1 MSWAR
6 PIKRSTISVTG
17 ASAALRFL
25 GLPHE
30 WKAKSHENERCA
42 RASSSPVLFQKRPAI
57 VAAAFGGLI
66 LLGAVALG
74 IVYFVIF
81 PSSAPTRLALAATKP
96 PSGSAT
102 AAASAS
108 PGTWTVTSGSQA
120 GYRVRETLAFVGAP
134 SDAVGRTSSVH
145 GTVSIVGSGSTVSV
159 SAASLTVDVNTLTS
173 DRAMRDQRIHSVG
186 LQSDRYPTATF
197 VLSNPI
203 VLPANASNGQ
213 AFTASAVGQLTIHG
227 VTQTVTIP
235 IQARLSGSQI
245 QLAGFITFPFTEFG
259 MTPPSIG
266 GFVSVQDN
274 ATMEFAINLAQ
285 QGA

>member
-1 MSWAR
+1 M
-6 PIKRSTISVTG
+6 
-17 ASAALRFL
+17 
-25 GLPHE
+25 
-30 WKAKSHENERCA
+30 
-42 RASSSPVLFQKRPAI
+42 LFQQRPAI

-81 PSSAPTRLALAATKP
+81 PSSAPAKLALAATRS
-96 PSGSAT
+96 PS
-102 AAASAS
+102 ASAS
-108 PGTWTVTSGSQA
+108 VAATVGAGTWTVTSGSQA

-145 GTVSIVGSGSTVSV
+145 GTVTIAGSGSNLSV

-173 DRAMRDQRIHSVG
+173 DRAMRDQRIHSMG

-203 VLPANASNGQ
+203 ALPADAANGQ
-213 AFTASAVGQLTIHG
+213 PFTVSAVGQLTIHG
-227 VTQTVTIP
+227 ATKTVTIP
-235 IQARLSGSQI
+235 IQARLAASQI
-245 QLAGFITFPFTEFG
+245 QLAGSITFPFSDFG

-274 ATMEFAINLAQ
+274 ATMEFAVNLAQ
-285 QGA
+285 QAA